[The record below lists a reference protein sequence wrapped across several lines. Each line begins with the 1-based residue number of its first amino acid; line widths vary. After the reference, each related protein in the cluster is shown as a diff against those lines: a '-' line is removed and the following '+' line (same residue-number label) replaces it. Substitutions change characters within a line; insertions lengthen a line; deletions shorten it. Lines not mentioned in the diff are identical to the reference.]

1 MGTIVEDLQPITLIR
16 QESKLLTIARN
27 EPRIL
32 KHISTYLGMND
43 KQSLMFA
50 VTEEINSIDKE
61 DLLLPTENITL

>member
-1 MGTIVEDLQPITLIR
+1 MGTIVEDLQPIIIR
-16 QESKLLTIARN
+16 QESKLLLISRN

-50 VTEEINSIDKE
+50 VTEESSSVDKE
-61 DLLLPTENITL
+61 DLLIPTENIAL